1 MENNDITVILNC
13 YRRPQYLR
21 SQILAILEQS
31 VKPKEIWIWV
41 NESEETKSFDWFI
54 INDLVEKHNIRVV
67 SSNYNWK
74 YCGRFSLAC
83 MVDTTWTAIFDDDT
97 IPGTNWFANCLEC
110 MDDVASSN
118 VLGITKLEL
127 ISRRDVLYPIL
138 GGVGV
143 LLHQND
149 SYQPNTRYGWVS
161 ANEHRKK
168 VDLVGHAWFFPA
180 SYIKHMWRQKPMWD
194 NGEDMHFSAM
204 CQIYGG
210 IDTWVPP
217 HPKDDTS
224 LWSSLHGVQLG
235 VDSVASSATKN
246 HTEFYQQRNEC
257 VQRLVNSGWKTG
269 DKK

>member
-21 SQILAILEQS
+21 NQILAILQQS

-110 MDDVASSN
+110 MDN
-118 VLGITKLEL
+118 VHSDPHEN
-127 ISRRDVLYPIL
+127 VPYPIL

-143 LLHQND
+143 TLHQD
-149 SYQPNTRYGWVS
+149 DAYQPNTRHGWVS
-161 ANEHRKK
+161 ANEFRQK

-180 SYIKHMWRQKPMWD
+180 HYIQHMWRKKPMWD

-217 HPKDDTS
+217 HPKNDTS

-246 HTEFYQQRNEC
+246 HVEFYQQRNEC
-257 VQRLVNSGWKTG
+257 VKRLSKMGWISGQESN
-269 DKK
+269 

>member
-21 SQILAILEQS
+21 PQILAILEQS

-110 MDDVASSN
+110 MDN
-118 VLGITKLEL
+118 VHSDPHEN
-127 ISRRDVLYPIL
+127 VPYPIL

-143 LLHQND
+143 TLHQD
-149 SYQPNTRYGWVS
+149 DAYQPNTRHGWVS
-161 ANEHRKK
+161 ANEFRQK
-168 VDLVGHAWFFPA
+168 VDLVGHAWFFPGRYRLLLLLSHKQDA
-180 SYIKHMWRQKPMWD
+180 ERQRHPRQLSAPAPPRPQPVD
-194 NGEDMHFSAM
+194 GQLRVTHLPATGNG
-204 CQIYGG
+204 
-210 IDTWVPP
+210 
-217 HPKDDTS
+217 
-224 LWSSLHGVQLG
+224 SST
-235 VDSVASSATKN
+235 AKA
-246 HTEFYQQRNEC
+246 RC
-257 VQRLVNSGWKTG
+257 A
-269 DKK
+269 

>member
-1 MENNDITVILNC
+1 MDKDITVILNC
-13 YRRPQYLR
+13 YRRPQNLKF
-21 SQILAILEQS
+21 QIEALLNQTIPPS
-31 VKPKEIWIWV
+31 NIWIWM
-41 NESEETKSFDWFI
+41 NRSDELHFFDWTETQALI
-54 INDLVEKHNIRVV
+54 EEHNIRTLQ
-67 SSNYNWK
+67 SNYNWK

-110 MDDVASSN
+110 MDN
-118 VLGITKLEL
+118 VHSDPHEN
-127 ISRRDVLYPIL
+127 VPYPIL

-143 LLHQND
+143 TLHQND
-149 SYQPNTRYGWVS
+149 AYQPNTRHGWVS
-161 ANEHRKK
+161 ANEFREK

-180 SYIKHMWRQKPMWD
+180 HYIQYMWRKKPMWD

-217 HPKDDTS
+217 HPKSDTS

-235 VDSVASSATKN
+235 VDDVASSAVRN
-246 HTEFYQQRNEC
+246 HAEFYKQRNEC
-257 VQRLVNSGWKTG
+257 VKRLSNMGWISGQESI
-269 DKK
+269 

>member
-21 SQILAILEQS
+21 AQILAMVGQS

-54 INDLVEKHNIRVV
+54 IDDLVEKHNIRIV

-83 MVDTTWTAIFDDDT
+83 MVDTRWTAIFDDDT
-97 IPGTNWFANCLEC
+97 IPGTNWFANCLKC
-110 MDDVASSN
+110 MEYPRPRKSVVSDEDVPH
-118 VLGITKLEL
+118 
-127 ISRRDVLYPIL
+127 PIL

-143 LLHQND
+143 VLHQD
-149 SYQPNTRYGWVS
+149 DAYQPNTRYGWVS
-161 ANEHRKK
+161 ANEYPEK

-180 SYIKHMWRQKPMWD
+180 CYIEHMWRKKPMWD
-194 NGEDMHFSAM
+194 NGEDMHLSAM

-210 IDTWVPP
+210 IDTLVPP
-217 HPKDDTS
+217 HPKGDTS
-224 LWSSLHGVQLG
+224 MWSSLHGVQLG

-246 HTEFYQQRNEC
+246 HAEFYQQRNEC
-257 VQRLVNSGWKTG
+257 VKRLTDWGWKLCR
-269 DKK
+269 DLK